1 MNRTLPLADPLGPGS
16 WRVDSGLA
24 ISACALILVGLVM
37 VASASISIA
46 DRAFESSLHFFWNQS
61 AALVVGIACGTVVAL
76 IDPRYWQRFATVVL
90 FAGIAALSAVLI
102 PGLGL
107 EANGAVRWLNLG
119 IVTFH
124 PGEAMKIVFVVYLA
138 AYLAQHGGNIRLYGR
153 YTLVPISVFC
163 LVSALL
169 LAEPDFGTVV
179 VLGLTLLGMLFI
191 AGVPFRIFA
200 AWSGA
205 FAITMT
211 LLAVTE
217 LYRMRRLLTFL
228 APFEN
233 PYGDGFQLVQA
244 LIAIGRGEW
253 FGAGLGGSVQK
264 LFYLPAAHTDFLFA
278 VVGEELGFVGMA
290 AVIALFTLL
299 IFRAFAIAGRAIECG
314 QPFNGHLA
322 YGLGLSLG
330 VQAWI
335 NIGVNIG
342 ALPTKGLALPFMSYG
357 GNNLVASCLA
367 LGLLVRIDRETLA
380 ARRDAR

>member
-1 MNRTLPLADPLGPGS
+1 MNRTLHVADQPGTGS
-16 WRVDSGLA
+16 WRVDPGLA

-46 DRAFESSLHFFWNQS
+46 DGQFESSLHFFWRQS
-61 AALVVGIACGTVVAL
+61 AALAVGIACGTVVAF

-107 EANGAVRWLNLG
+107 KANGAVRWLDLG
-119 IVTFH
+119 VVTFQ
-124 PGEAMKIVFVVYLA
+124 PGEAIKIVFVVYLA
-138 AYLAQHGGNIRLYGR
+138 AYLAQQGEKVRLYGR
-153 YTLVPISVFC
+153 YALVPISVFC
-163 LVSALL
+163 LVGVLL

-179 VLGLTLLGMLFI
+179 VLGLTLVGMLFI
-191 AGVPFRIFA
+191 AGVPFRTFA
-200 AWSGA
+200 AWSGTL
-205 FAITMT
+205 AIAMAV
-211 LLAVTE
+211 LAVTDP
-217 LYRMRRLLTFL
+217 YRLRRLLTFL
-228 APFEN
+228 APFEA

-290 AVIALFTLL
+290 AVIAAFTVL
-299 IFRAFAIAGRAIECG
+299 IFRAFAIAGRAIERG
-314 QPFNGHLA
+314 QPFNAHLA

-342 ALPTKGLALPFMSYG
+342 ALPTKGLALPYMSYG
-357 GNNLVASCLA
+357 GNNLVASCVA
-367 LGLLVRIDRETLA
+367 LGLLVRIDR
-380 ARRDAR
+380 DARGEGGDAR

>member
-1 MNRTLPLADPLGPGS
+1 MNRTLHVADQPGTGS
-16 WRVDSGLA
+16 WRIDPGLA

-46 DRAFESSLHFFWNQS
+46 DGKFESSLHFFWRQS
-61 AALVVGIACGTVVAL
+61 AALAVGIACGTVVAL

-102 PGLGL
+102 PGFGL
-107 EANGAVRWLNLG
+107 EANGAVRWLDLG
-119 IVTFH
+119 VVTFH

-138 AYLAQHGGNIRLYGR
+138 AYLAQQGEKVRLYGR
-153 YTLVPISVFC
+153 YALVPISVFC
-163 LVSALL
+163 LVGVLL

-179 VLGLTLLGMLFI
+179 VLGLTLVGMLFI
-191 AGVPFRIFA
+191 AGVPFRTFA
-200 AWSGA
+200 AWSA
-205 FAITMT
+205 ALAITMAA
-211 LLAVTE
+211 LAVTE
-217 LYRMRRLLTFL
+217 PYRLRRLLTFL
-228 APFEN
+228 APFEA

-290 AVIALFTLL
+290 AVIAAFTVL

-314 QPFNGHLA
+314 QPFNAHLA

-367 LGLLVRIDRETLA
+367 LGLLVRIDRD
-380 ARRDAR
+380 ARREGGDA

>member
-1 MNRTLPLADPLGPGS
+1 MSRTLHVANQPGTGP
-16 WRVDSGLA
+16 WRVDPGLA
-24 ISACALILVGLVM
+24 ISASALILVGLVM

-46 DRAFESSLHFFWNQS
+46 DGKFASSLHFFWRQS
-61 AALVVGIACGTVVAL
+61 AALAVGIACGTVVAF

-107 EANGAVRWLNLG
+107 EANGAVRWLDLG
-119 IVTFH
+119 VVTFH

-138 AYLAQHGGNIRLYGR
+138 AYLAQQGEKVRLYGR
-153 YTLVPISVFC
+153 YALVPIAVFC
-163 LVSALL
+163 LVGVLL

-179 VLGLTLLGMLFI
+179 VLGLTLVGMLFI
-191 AGVPFRIFA
+191 AGVPFRTFA
-200 AWSGA
+200 AWSGTL
-205 FAITMT
+205 AIAMAV
-211 LLAVTE
+211 LAVTE
-217 LYRMRRLLTFL
+217 PYRLRRLLTFL
-228 APFEN
+228 APFEA

-290 AVIALFTLL
+290 AVIALFTVL
-299 IFRAFAIAGRAIECG
+299 IFRAFAIAGRALECG
-314 QPFNGHLA
+314 QPFNAHLA

-367 LGLLVRIDRETLA
+367 LGLLVRIDRE
-380 ARRDAR
+380 ARGEGGDAR

>member
-1 MNRTLPLADPLGPGS
+1 MNRTLHVAGEARTGP
-16 WRVDSGLA
+16 WRVDPGLA

-46 DRAFESSLHFFWNQS
+46 AGEFESSLRFFWRQA
-61 AALVVGIACGTVVAL
+61 AALAVGIACGTAVAL
-76 IDPRYWQRFATVVL
+76 IAPRYWQRFATVVL
-90 FAGIAALSAVLI
+90 FGGIAALSAVLI

-107 EANGAVRWLNLG
+107 EANGAVRWLDLG

-124 PGEAMKIVFVVYLA
+124 PGEAMKIVLVVFLA
-138 AYLAQHGGNIRLYGR
+138 AYLAQQGEKVRLYGR
-153 YTLVPISVFC
+153 YALVPIGVFC
-163 LVSALL
+163 LVGVLL

-179 VLGLTLLGMLFI
+179 VLGLTLVGMLFI
-191 AGVPFRIFA
+191 AGVPFRTFV
-200 AWSGA
+200 AWSA
-205 FAITMT
+205 VLAIAMAMLAIT
-211 LLAVTE
+211 E
-217 LYRMRRLLTFL
+217 PYRLRRLLTFL
-228 APFEN
+228 APFEA

-290 AVIALFTLL
+290 AVIALFSVLV
-299 IFRAFAIAGRAIECG
+299 FRAFVIAGRAIECG
-314 QPFNGHLA
+314 QPFNAHLA

-330 VQAWI
+330 IQAWI

-357 GNNLVASCLA
+357 GNNLVASCVA
-367 LGLLVRIDRETLA
+367 LGLLVRIDR
-380 ARRDAR
+380 DARTERGDAR

>member
-1 MNRTLPLADPLGPGS
+1 MSRVLHVQDQAGPGP
-16 WRVDSGLA
+16 WRVDAGLA
-24 ISACALILVGLVM
+24 ISASALIVAGLVM

-46 DRAFESSLHFFWNQS
+46 DGKFGAPLHFFWRQS
-61 AALVVGIACGTVVAL
+61 AALVVGIGCGAVAAMV
-76 IDPRYWQRFATVVL
+76 DPRYWRRFAIVVL

-107 EANGAVRWLNLG
+107 KANGAVRWLDFG
-119 IVTFH
+119 VVTFH

-138 AYLAQHGGNIRLYGR
+138 AYLAEQGENVRRYGR
-153 YTLVPISVFC
+153 HVLVPIAVFG
-163 LVSALL
+163 LVGALL

-179 VLGLTLLGMLFI
+179 VLGFTLLGMLFI
-191 AGVPFRIFA
+191 AGVPLRTFA
-200 AWSGA
+200 AWSG
-205 FAITMT
+205 T
-211 LLAVTE
+211 LAVALGALALAE
-217 LYRMRRLLTFL
+217 PYRIRRLLTFL
-228 APFEN
+228 APFDA

-290 AVIALFTLL
+290 AVIALFSVL
-299 IFRAFAIAGRAIECG
+299 IFRAFVIAGRAIERG
-314 QPFNGHLA
+314 QPFNAHLA

-330 VQAWI
+330 IQAWI

-357 GNNLVASCLA
+357 GNNLVASCVA
-367 LGLLVRIDRETLA
+367 LGLLVRIDR
-380 ARRDAR
+380 DARGGDVR